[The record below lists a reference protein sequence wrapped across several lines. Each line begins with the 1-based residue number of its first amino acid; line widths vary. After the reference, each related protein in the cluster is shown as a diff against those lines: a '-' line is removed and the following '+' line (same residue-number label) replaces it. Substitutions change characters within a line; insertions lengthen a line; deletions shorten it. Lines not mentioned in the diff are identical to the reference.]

1 VKNRVFIETSKEEK
15 EMNSSRTRKLLG
27 LGLLAGV
34 LAIPAVKSEAAVT
47 ITSWTNIACNAG
59 TMNGIT
65 AWDIPNYNNQI
76 RIGSGAAGTNA
87 ALVISNS
94 VHWTSNNTYIL
105 MGPIMVVEPAV
116 VYIDPGTVIR
126 GWPWTDPNVTL
137 PGTLTITK
145 GAKIIARGT
154 VSHPIIF
161 TDMWDNNVPGMKAG
175 VVGLNGGTNATGY
188 VDDFASPFVNSANPR
203 NYSRWEPAFGYW
215 GGVQIVGKT
224 PVVIDNAQTNAVK
237 TTLLGFTEGL
247 PNSSYTQYGNGPLD
261 DDDCSG
267 VLTYCQIRYNG
278 FPLAAAKEING
289 LSLYGVGRETEIHH
303 IESMN
308 AFDDGVEW
316 FGGTVNTK
324 YMVVWSCGDDS
335 FDSDE
340 GYRGKAQFL
349 FSVQG
354 AIADTVVKQG
364 TGGGEGFVAVIGSG
378 WGDKGMEVDGTGA
391 NEMGVPMGLS
401 QWYNLTIIGKGPTN
415 GMTALNNNW
424 SARSS
429 DQVEANTAILC
440 RDNAGPQ
447 IRNSVF
453 ADFRGA
459 GIVIEARE
467 DKVLSGYSYD
477 CLTRAKTD
485 WNVVPANTNTVLD
498 NSIIYTAQDSGKQLE
513 VKNCVFYNLGP
524 AGIAPL
530 TTNAILRAGGYE
542 QAGTASLHID
552 GEGNATKYPHA
563 SIDVDMAGAA
573 YSNVLASA
581 TPVGHIAR
589 CMDPSS
595 DLTAKNVYAVT
606 NINPCAANDA
616 ATGAPLPPANGFY
629 SPVTYK
635 GAFAPDNNWMAG
647 WTCADSLGLIDTS
660 MNQYGVDLGGG
671 TNSAPTISVIGS
683 YPSIKF
689 GSEAGANYQIQGT
702 TNLVSGPWTTLGT
715 VAGNG
720 GDVWFAD
727 QSGKPVNFMRVI
739 HQ

>member
-1 VKNRVFIETSKEEK
+1 MNGNRVRGI
-15 EMNSSRTRKLLG
+15 LG
-27 LGLLAGV
+27 MGLLAGV
-34 LAIPAVKSEAAVT
+34 VAMAAAKSEAAVT
-47 ITSWTNIACNAG
+47 ITSWTNITCNAG

-65 AWDIPNYNNQI
+65 SWNIPNYNNQI
-76 RIGSGAAGTNA
+76 RIGSGVAGTNA

-105 MGPIMVVEPAV
+105 MGPIMLVDPAV
-116 VYIDPGTVIR
+116 LYIDPGTVIR

-154 VSHPIIF
+154 PANPIIF

-188 VDDFASPFVNSANPR
+188 VDDYASPFVNSAYPR

-215 GGVQIVGKT
+215 GGVQIIGKT
-224 PVVIDNAQTNAVK
+224 PVTIDNAQTNAVK
-237 TTLLGFTEGL
+237 TTLLGFSEGL

-267 VLTYCQIRYNG
+267 VFVYCQIRYNG
-278 FPLAAAKEING
+278 FPLAANKEING
-289 LSLYGVGRETEIHH
+289 LSLYAVGRETEIHH
-303 IESMN
+303 VECMN
-308 AFDDGVEW
+308 AYDDGVEW

-324 YMVVWSCGDDS
+324 YLVCWAPGDDS

-354 AIADTVVKQG
+354 AVGDVVVKQG
-364 TGGGEGFVAVIGSG
+364 SGGIEGFVPVVGSG
-378 WGDKGMEVDGTGA
+378 WGDKGMEIDSGTA
-391 NEMGVPMGLS
+391 NEMGEPMALS

-415 GMTALNNNW
+415 GLTGIITDWA
-424 SARSS
+424 ARSS
-429 DQVEANTAILC
+429 DQNEANTAILC

-459 GIVIEARE
+459 GVVIEARE
-467 DKVLSGYSYD
+467 DKVMNGYSYD

-485 WNVVPANTNTVLD
+485 WNVFPANTNTVLD
-498 NSIIYTAQDSGKQLE
+498 NSLIYKAQDAGKQLE

-530 TTNAILRAGGYE
+530 ATNTILRAGGWE
-542 QAGTASLHID
+542 QSSSPATTHID
-552 GEGNATKYPHA
+552 GEGNSAKYPHA
-563 SIDVDMAGAA
+563 TIDVDLAGAA
-573 YSNVLASA
+573 YSNVLAGA
-581 TPVGHIAR
+581 LPVGRISR
-589 CMDPSS
+589 CLDPSS
-595 DLTAKNVYAVT
+595 DLTAKRIYAVT

-616 ATGAPLPPANGFY
+616 ASGAPLPPADGFY

-635 GAFAPDNNWMAG
+635 GAVGPDFNWMAG
-647 WTCADSLGLIDTS
+647 WTCADSLHLLDTS
-660 MNQYGVDLGGG
+660 MNQVGIDLGGG
-671 TNSAPTISVIGS
+671 TNTAPVINVIGS

-689 GSEAGANYQIQGT
+689 ATEAGGSYRIEGT
-702 TNLVSGPWTTLGT
+702 TNLVSGTWTTLGNT
-715 VAGNG
+715 TGNG

-727 QSGKPVNFMRVI
+727 QSGKAVNYMRVI